1 MDSFERF
8 NETKLPKKE
17 EYYNS
22 LKKQEI
28 SDEEYDFAKTVWEKF
43 KLKDIGELHD
53 LYMNVDVML
62 LADVFQSFRKTCLEK
77 YKLDPAHYTTAPS
90 LSGQHV

>member
-8 NETKLPKKE
+8 NETKLPEKE
-17 EYYNS
+17 EYCSS
-22 LKKQEI
+22 LKNQEI

-53 LYMNVDVML
+53 LYMNVDVMI
-62 LADVFQSFRKTCLEK
+62 LADVFESFKKNMLGEI
-77 YKLDPAHYTTAPS
+77 
-90 LSGQHV
+90 